1 MNKLLKTISLSMV
14 SMAIAYTA
22 QASDSHHNMH
32 GEASSTT
39 AGISKQV
46 NEVRHQSVGV
56 IKSIDNKQQKISI
69 SHEAIPEISWPPM
82 TMNFIFTP
90 VADKVNG
97 LKPGEKII
105 FSFTQQGNDYVL
117 QSIETQ

>member
-1 MNKLLKTISLSMV
+1 MNQLLKIISLSMI
-14 SMAIAYTA
+14 SMTIAYSA
-22 QASDSHHNMH
+22 QASDAHHNMH

-39 AGISKQV
+39 AEMSKQV
-46 NEVRHQSVGV
+46 NEVRHQTVGV
-56 IKSIDNKQQKISI
+56 IKAIDNKQQKISI

-90 VADKVNG
+90 VADKVND
-97 LKPGEKII
+97 LKSGEKIT

>member
-1 MNKLLKTISLSMV
+1 MKKLLKNISLSV
-14 SMAIAYTA
+14 ISMAIAYSA
-22 QASDSHHNMH
+22 QASDAHHNMH
-32 GEASSTT
+32 GAASSTK
-39 AGISKQV
+39 AEMSKQV
-46 NEVRHQSVGV
+46 NEAHHQTIGV
-56 IKSIDNKQQKISI
+56 IKAIDNKQQKISI

-90 VADKVNG
+90 VADKVKD
-97 LKPGEKII
+97 LKPGEKIT